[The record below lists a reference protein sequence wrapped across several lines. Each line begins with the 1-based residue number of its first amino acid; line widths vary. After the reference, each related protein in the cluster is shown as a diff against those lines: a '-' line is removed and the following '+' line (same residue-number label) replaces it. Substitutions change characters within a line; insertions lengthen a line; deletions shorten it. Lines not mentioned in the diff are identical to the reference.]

1 MYKTQN
7 YENYFI
13 QYIKSNCINTIT
25 DESTADYDI
34 TLFIQLYCI
43 QKIIL
48 SITNYRD
55 NETKQ
60 K

>member
-13 QYIKSNCINTIT
+13 QYIKSNCINKIT